1 MKRMNN
7 KKHTLVERILDDDNI
22 SDAIKYL
29 QSKGDKEGPD
39 GIKPSMLGEYW
50 NDNKNSIVESIYN
63 YKYEKSIGSIKRRT
77 GLNNLS
83 FLGNRPLRQGECCR
97 CRL

>member
-7 KKHTLVERILDDDNI
+7 KKQTLVERILDDDNI

-39 GIKPSMLGEYW
+39 G
-50 NDNKNSIVESIYN
+50 
-63 YKYEKSIGSIKRRT
+63 
-77 GLNNLS
+77 
-83 FLGNRPLRQGECCR
+83 
-97 CRL
+97 